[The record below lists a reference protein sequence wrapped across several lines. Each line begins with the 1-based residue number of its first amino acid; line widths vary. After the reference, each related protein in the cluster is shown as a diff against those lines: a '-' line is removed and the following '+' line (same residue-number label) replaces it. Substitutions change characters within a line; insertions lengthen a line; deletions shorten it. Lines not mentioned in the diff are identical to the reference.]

1 MTLAIND
8 LQAGYGSRRVLH
20 GLSINLAAG
29 ESIALIGHN
38 GTGKSTLLRCLS
50 GQIVPM
56 AGTIR
61 FDGLSA
67 SRIVR
72 LGIVQVPAGRRVFP
86 RLSVRDNLEAGAFTR
101 TDRTQAAADLNAMM
115 DRFPVLG
122 RKQRL
127 PAGVLSGGE
136 QQLLAIARGLMAR
149 PRLLMVDEPS
159 LGLSPVMVDEVFD
172 ALGALVAGGMAL
184 ILAEQNVRKALQV
197 THRAYV
203 LAQGRVSA
211 EGPSATLLDDG
222 VIRRSYLGLGQA
234 ASFGA
239 LVDACWNATRWALP
253 PRAKTLGPS
262 TSSTK
267 RRAASMTSVS
277 ACGPSIAG
285 EPSAANWMHRSVNK

>member
-1 MTLAIND
+1 MTLVVD
-8 LQAGYGSRRVLH
+8 TLEAGYGSRKVLH
-20 GLSINLAAG
+20 GLSLGLAAG
-29 ESIALIGHN
+29 EAIALIGHN

-56 AGTIR
+56 SGGIR
-61 FDGLSA
+61 FDGQPIAGLSP

-101 TDRTQAAADLNAMM
+101 TSRTEAAADLDAMM
-115 DRFPVLG
+115 TRFPVLG

-127 PAGVLSGGE
+127 AAGVLSGGE

-149 PRLLMVDEPS
+149 PRLLLVDEPS

-172 ALGALVAGGMAL
+172 ALGALVADGMAL

-203 LAQGRVSA
+203 LAQGRVA
-211 EGPSATLLDDG
+211 AAGASATLLDDAQ
-222 VIRRSYLGLGQA
+222 IRRSYLGLGQA

-239 LVDACWNATRWALP
+239 LVDAAELAA
-253 PRAKTLGPS
+253 RA
-262 TSSTK
+262 
-267 RRAASMTSVS
+267 
-277 ACGPSIAG
+277 
-285 EPSAANWMHRSVNK
+285 

>member
-1 MTLAIND
+1 MTLTVND
-8 LQAGYGSRRVLH
+8 LHAGYGSRTVLH
-20 GLSINLAAG
+20 GLSVTLAPG

-56 AGTIR
+56 SGSIG
-61 FDGLSA
+61 FDGQPIAGLSP

-101 TDRTQAAADLNAMM
+101 SDRTQAAADLNAMM

-127 PAGVLSGGE
+127 PAGILSGGE

-149 PRLLMVDEPS
+149 PRLLLVDEPS

-172 ALGALVAGGMAL
+172 ALGTLVQGGMAL

-203 LAQGRVSA
+203 LAQGRVA
-211 EGPSATLLDDG
+211 AQGPSATLLDDAE
-222 VIRRSYLGLGQA
+222 IRRSYLGLGQA

-239 LVDACWNATRWALP
+239 LIDAAE
-253 PRAKTLGPS
+253 
-262 TSSTK
+262 
-267 RRAASMTSVS
+267 RAA
-277 ACGPSIAG
+277 
-285 EPSAANWMHRSVNK
+285 EQAATP

>member
-1 MTLAIND
+1 MTLVVD
-8 LQAGYGSRRVLH
+8 SLEAGYGSRKVLH
-20 GLSINLAAG
+20 GLCINLAAG

-61 FDGLSA
+61 FDGQAVAGLSP

-86 RLSVRDNLEAGAFTR
+86 RLTVRDNLEAGAFTR
-101 TDRTQAAADLNAMM
+101 TDRVQAAADLTTMM

-127 PAGVLSGGE
+127 AAGILSGGE

-172 ALGALVAGGMAL
+172 ALGDLVRGGMAL
-184 ILAEQNVRKALQV
+184 ILAEQNVRKALHV

-203 LAQGRVSA
+203 LAQGRVAA
-211 EGPSATLLDDG
+211 EGPSATLLDDAD
-222 VIRRSYLGLGQA
+222 IRRSYLGLGQA

-239 LVDACWNATRWALP
+239 LVDAAE
-253 PRAKTLGPS
+253 
-262 TSSTK
+262 
-267 RRAASMTSVS
+267 RAA
-277 ACGPSIAG
+277 AL
-285 EPSAANWMHRSVNK
+285 